1 LDFHKEFDKEVR
13 DKKRTAS
20 GVHSKTGKRGY
31 VGKMLLTS
39 DLLKGKA
46 KRDYQGTG
54 KVVKWNMYDQIIDR
68 DEFYSKPEEEQKAIM
83 THWRSNYTNI
93 EIMKGMGI
101 SSNTLTKII
110 DDLGVPRKP
119 RGGNTRRKGKGQNKK
134 KEVKQAP
141 AQVPTTPAPIPA
153 PKPEGMTF
161 SFNGKYSPE
170 EIISKLERVG
180 LLLDGDNSKFE
191 VNLSIKEVT
200 EED

>member
-1 LDFHKEFDKEVR
+1 MREVR

-31 VGKMLLTS
+31 VGKMYLTS

-54 KVVKWNMYDQIIDR
+54 KVVKWNMYDKILPKYDFEAR
-68 DEFYSKPEEEQKAIM
+68 SEEEQKAM
-83 THWRSNYTNI
+83 LGHWREVYRTADI
-93 EIMKGMGI
+93 AKDMGV
-101 SSNTLTKII
+101 STNTLSKYVKK
-110 DDLGVPRKP
+110 LGLPIKQ
-119 RGGNTRRKGKGQNKK
+119 RGGNHRKGKGQKQK
-134 KEVKQAP
+134 VEVKQAQP
-141 AQVPTTPAPIPA
+141 AQVMPATPAPTPA

-191 VNLSIKEVT
+191 VSLEIKEVV
-200 EED
+200 EDDVQTDK